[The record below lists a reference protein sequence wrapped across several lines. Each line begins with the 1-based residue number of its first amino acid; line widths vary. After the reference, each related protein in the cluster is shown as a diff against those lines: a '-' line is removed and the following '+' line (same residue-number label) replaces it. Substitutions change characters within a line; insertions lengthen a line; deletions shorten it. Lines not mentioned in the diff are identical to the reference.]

1 MLSFFRKFKYLDLPL
16 LLAVFLLSL
25 TGLAL
30 LYSTSLSSETL
41 VVFKRQII
49 FVLIGWAF
57 FLFFSFIDY
66 HSVAKS
72 GRLLYILS
80 LLSLV
85 YVLFFGEDI
94 RGGTRWID
102 VGFFKLQPS
111 EFVKVII
118 ILGLGRILYLQRG
131 QINSAVSILRSFMY
145 AAIPAFLVLMEPDF
159 GSAAVILCLWLGMVF
174 LSPINKKYILG
185 LLAIAFLAAIA
196 SWNFLLK
203 DFQKNRIRVFLDP
216 QRDTQGQGYNVRQ
229 AVVAVGSGGLWGK
242 GLGLGSQSQ
251 NRFLPERQTDFIFA
265 ASAEQIGL
273 FGTGAVLGL
282 FLFLH
287 ARLINIMQKSR
298 DSFGLYAAG
307 GVFFLSLI
315 HTLVN
320 IGMNIGLLPVTG
332 IPLPFLSAGG
342 SFFIMLMIALGIAQN
357 ISLQSKALRF

>member
-1 MLSFFRKFKYLDLPL
+1 
-16 LLAVFLLSL
+16 
-25 TGLAL
+25 
-30 LYSTSLSSETL
+30 
-41 VVFKRQII
+41 
-49 FVLIGWAF
+49 
-57 FLFFSFIDY
+57 
-66 HSVAKS
+66 
-72 GRLLYILS
+72 
-80 LLSLV
+80 
-85 YVLFFGEDI
+85 
-94 RGGTRWID
+94 
-102 VGFFKLQPS
+102 
-111 EFVKVII
+111 
-118 ILGLGRILYLQRG
+118 
-131 QINSAVSILRSFMY
+131 MY

-203 DFQKNRIRVFLDP
+203 DFQKNRIRVFFWI
-216 QRDTQGQGYNVRQ
+216 RKGTQGQGYNVRQ

-298 DSFGLYAAG
+298 DSFGLYAAAAAYFFKPHPHACQHWYEYRTFACNRHSLA
-307 GVFFLSLI
+307 VFISRRQFFYYA
-315 HTLVN
+315 N
-320 IGMNIGLLPVTG
+320 D
-332 IPLPFLSAGG
+332 SAGH
-342 SFFIMLMIALGIAQN
+342 SPKYIPPV
-357 ISLQSKALRF
+357 